1 MSAVTSPP
9 VVLAAFALSLG
20 LGQAIAATPAAGAA
34 SAAQS
39 ATHADKSAQS
49 LHADRMRKCK
59 VMTGDEK
66 AACERD
72 ARTVAT
78 EKAQRDAQANGA
90 GASAGRAA
98 QSAAQSGR

>member
-1 MSAVTSPP
+1 MSAATSPP
-9 VVLAAFALSLG
+9 VVLAGLALALG
-20 LGQAIAATPAAGAA
+20 LGQAVAATPAAGAA
-34 SAAQS
+34 SGAQPAS
-39 ATHADKSAQS
+39 HPDKSAQS

-90 GASAGRAA
+90 GASAGK
-98 QSAAQSGR
+98 AAQSGR